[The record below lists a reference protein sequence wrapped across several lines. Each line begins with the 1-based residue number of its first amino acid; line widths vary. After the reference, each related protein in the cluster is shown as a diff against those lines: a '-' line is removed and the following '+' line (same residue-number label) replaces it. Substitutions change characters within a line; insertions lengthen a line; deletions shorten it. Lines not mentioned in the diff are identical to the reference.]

1 MWQSYSC
8 LFLTKEII
16 LRCAVF
22 TKGIVLHCVV
32 FYIQFR
38 NSLPHA
44 GFFPC
49 CGRRTASSHRTP
61 PSSIL
66 LPGCNDHPSE
76 SSFSQI
82 CKEKIL
88 SEKVTFCILYYYRNV
103 LIKVCYLREMQ
114 ILIKLHLDFLLYLH
128 QNSEKNVFDINY
140 AR

>member
-1 MWQSYSC
+1 MS
-8 LFLTKEII
+8 FFNKRNHLT
-16 LRCAVF
+16 LCNLHRRNSF
-22 TKGIVLHCVV
+22 TLNFIFVL

-66 LPGCNDHPSE
+66 LPRCNDHPSE

-103 LIKVCYLREMQ
+103 LIKVCHLREMQ